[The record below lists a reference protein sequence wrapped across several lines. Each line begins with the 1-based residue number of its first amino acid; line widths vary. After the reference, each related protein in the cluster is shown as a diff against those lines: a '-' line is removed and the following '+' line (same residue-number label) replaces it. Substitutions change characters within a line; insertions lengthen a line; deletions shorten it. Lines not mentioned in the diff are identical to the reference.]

1 MKVILMQNV
10 PSLGKKFD
18 EIEVKPGYA
27 NHYLIPH
34 GVAVVANNA
43 GKKFVEDVKA
53 ESAANLEQQTKD
65 ATLLKGE
72 LEANVLTFTLKA
84 DPNGDSIG
92 HVTNKV
98 LLSEINKD
106 GKKINKFMFA
116 KNYQLGFGEHEIKL
130 DIFGDVVATV
140 KVVVKN
146 A

>member
-43 GKKFVEDVKA
+43 GQRFVAEVKA
-53 ESAANLEQQTKD
+53 ENEANLEQQTKD

-72 LEANVLTFTLKA
+72 LESNVLTFTLKA
-84 DPNGDSIG
+84 DPNGEAIG
-92 HVTNKV
+92 HITNKV
-98 LLSEINKD
+98 LLSEINKES
-106 GKKINKFMFA
+106 KKINKFMFA
-116 KNYQLGFGEHEIKL
+116 KNYQLGFGEHEVKL
-130 DIFGDVVATV
+130 DIFGDVIATV